1 MIKDASDFIPLTDAQ
16 YADSSNILEIITL
29 WDRLADTFKTD
40 KLRNQIKAIAGEDI
54 LIYLI

>member
-1 MIKDASDFIPLTDAQ
+1 MLKDAFDFTPLTDAQ
-16 YADSSNILEIITL
+16 YADSPNVLEIITL